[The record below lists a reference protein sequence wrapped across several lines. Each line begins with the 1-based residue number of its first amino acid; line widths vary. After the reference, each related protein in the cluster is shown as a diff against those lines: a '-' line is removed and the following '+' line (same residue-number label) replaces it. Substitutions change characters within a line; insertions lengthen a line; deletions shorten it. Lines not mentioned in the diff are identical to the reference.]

1 MIDPAD
7 GQGSPAPSE
16 RDVLQGLA
24 ADVYGDQNNA
34 VIRSMSVATKQ
45 NPDLA
50 AQAQQLGSAT
60 GVGADVASRNI
71 EEVRRQQQLDQ
82 IRLKD
87 LARTSPALAAHL
99 SDPSFAAVAHD
110 DVQNLMDSEKMWDG
124 VRMPTGN
131 PVSDVLPTSFWAKVA
146 SGFESARIQSED
158 EGLMR
163 MAKQDP
169 AKYDQAFAQWQANQQ
184 KVQELPF
191 QAGGFIAGTVNVL
204 GQQAYGAPRVMK
216 SALVGAT
223 IGGTAGAVGGLGIFD
238 WATIPAGIIAGGS
251 AGAISGMATN
261 TFGAESASTYFNMRQ
276 AGYEDGIATPIAYA
290 VGAVNAGLEMG
301 GLEFSSRLTR
311 KAFSAAV
318 RNIAGEKIGAAV
330 AKKTTAAITKETIGK
345 GIGTAVVQGG
355 LGTAAEATEEVFQ
368 NGSNFV
374 AERIAYALSS
384 DKTKLRKPQELQQ
397 FISDSVDTFFK
408 TIQSTALLQLPG
420 MAAHIHNTYT
430 NVRRAESTAKFM
442 SGLMGKA
449 VESKLRTRSPET
461 FQRFMAAQADG
472 TSAETLYVEA
482 SKMEELLDA
491 AELPSDEENRLFP
504 GVRAAIAAAKVDGGD
519 ISFPTAKF
527 VTDLAGTKLGDSMVE
542 NMRLDPNAP
551 SLAEAREIAATAE
564 QQRKEF
570 EAQANKI
577 LEDKQQTDATF
588 IESAQVVKDRMR
600 QEVLAAGEFTPE
612 QADELSTMG
621 RNMIVNLAA
630 KAGMTPEQYEAK
642 YGRLQIFGERQQAAT
657 AFEQAAKVKA
667 MDANYMAAIERG
679 DTEALQRMVDD
690 AAYAAGYT
698 VRAFHGTD
706 AKPFD
711 IFGNYDAYNFGDAS
725 YFSPD
730 RKYAEDYAYS
740 QRTGGGEPRVLNVAL
755 KLGRVFSPET
765 NTQHLAMYKKWA
777 KEQPAVHGY
786 FAVQGPVK
794 EPYGPDGV
802 RNLINWEDQWWLVN
816 KIREA
821 GFDSFTTSESDGQ
834 TIAYGVLNANQ
845 IKLADPVTRD
855 EAGNVVPLSQRFNLA
870 SPKVFEQAARVA
882 NTKPGPNAPGVGVA
896 QENKLGFWPALRVK
910 VTGALKLLEKP
921 LILTGTTNK
930 NAAKQLANIDAILA
944 KFPNAAESPEAWSKM
959 LAHAFASN
967 EVPIPPYAFIR
978 DTNSDGSFERLSTL
992 TPGQIA
998 DATHGF
1004 DNAKEFRRAYINGE
1018 LDVTT
1023 TGKLFLWSFLSR
1035 GVSPYTQESLFID
1048 AFNGADKWIKK
1059 AAEGNFTE
1067 DDSAE
1072 YEAWAKSV
1080 APQGSGQ
1087 PGAGAT
1093 HNLNAFGQNF
1103 LMKMGAI
1110 GEDGKSNLQRL
1121 HDMMCDPNQT
1131 GKQIR
1136 REFAKFG
1143 EGVGIDNKVVS
1154 FTLLVSGFDDVMVLD
1169 RVQIRQL
1176 WDDGRFA
1183 GTNLYDGVND
1193 ENGKKLAGSSL
1204 NSLTEGVRGI
1214 LIYETIE
1221 RQLEGKIKDLY
1232 SKLGRP
1238 GDGSI
1243 GRYHWET
1250 WVAFSQQEAAH
1261 ATLDSILMDAKGDD
1275 AAISKVSAKQGEY
1288 GAYEYGTQYN
1298 RDSDGNPWFRYTTP
1312 MGGTYDFSVPSFRQF
1327 LYEIKKPGNK
1337 VVPGK
1342 FKVTESGNAPW
1353 YTRPEVNQQQL
1364 EEQAAKWADLAG
1376 GTGEGKRLADAAAAN
1391 ADAVR
1396 SGSAADTGTFQQS
1409 AVAPGFYSALERSIG
1424 SIDANAL
1431 TGAGWRER
1439 LKGLINKGAIKQ
1451 EELTWSGLEDFLAL
1465 PREGKV
1471 TKAEVVEFLNN
1482 NGVRVETVTLG
1493 YNQRETAL
1501 LANMKDGLAS
1511 AQLDLFSAGGM
1522 TPELEEAFREYES
1535 LLQDQVTDWRTRSFT
1550 LQSQIDNALRE
1561 NNLSELHGYFED
1573 TSAAQD
1579 ERAAGPKFSDARYQL
1594 PGGTNYREILLTL
1607 PGAMTKKQRI
1617 AARDAAEQEIKAQPD
1632 YPTGLHPMR
1641 FASWA
1646 REHHPDLYQT
1656 WSEANAAAESR
1667 PSALEPGVFR
1677 ESHWDQ
1683 PNVVAHIRVNDRVDA
1698 NGKRILFVEEIQ
1710 SDWGQKGR
1718 DKGFKGEVRPA
1729 TEQDVRSI
1737 MEQVFGFTR
1746 GDNIVDMYGWDTL
1759 ATVVN
1764 DPENAGDLIADAGW
1778 SQKQADKF
1786 LRLAKERKVG
1796 AGIVAGPFV
1805 TKTEGWLNLAL
1816 KQIMLEAIKGNYDSV
1831 AFVNGEQSADRY
1843 NLAKQV
1849 SLVSVNKQA
1858 DGRFLTYIEGV
1869 DGTALIRNRDGFSDA
1884 GQKAMTA
1891 EELEAT
1897 VGKEVAKQAIEGKP
1911 NKDGWVDVRGDN
1923 LRVGGEGMKAFYDKI
1938 VPAAVNKLLKKV
1950 GGEKLSSTDMQSSTT
1965 ATQITMSGTIRFASE
1980 NDVDDFLTDMSASGY
1995 EDLDY
2000 GRSDENELEVRF
2012 SNFNQNQF
2020 NDASNMYGGYNGR
2033 AIELNRNEVAVPP
2046 SKFDQLGFDVT
2057 DAMRETVSGGLPLF
2071 QAAAGPSPRG
2081 AFDPR
2086 SLTLMLNKGAD
2097 MSTFPHEMSH
2107 FYLTMLGRMATS
2119 ATADPS
2125 VRADMDTLLSWF
2137 GVSGATPEERIANW
2151 NAMSVDQQRQYHEQ
2165 FAYNFELYLFEGKSP
2180 SLEMQGV
2187 FDRFAAYLKRVYKS
2201 IRDELNETYKKQFGK
2216 DLPFLTPEIRGVM
2229 DRMLASDEQIK
2240 RAEAIRNMM
2249 PMFQTQEQAG
2259 MSDTEWIAYQAMQSE
2274 ATQASITDLS
2284 RASIRQMQWLSN
2296 ARSRILREMQAEHDE
2311 RRKEIKS
2318 EVSKEVAARPAY
2330 RATRWFRSGEFEQAD
2345 GTVVKTEGDHKIN
2358 KTLAF
2363 EIIDAQPRE
2372 TMIDYLNLPTGIF
2385 SEEGANPDEVAQ
2397 MMGFTSG
2404 DQMLRALV
2412 SLKPMRE
2419 EIDAETD
2426 RRLTDER
2433 GELNTP
2439 QAREA
2444 AIASALHNEA
2454 RARFV
2459 ATELRFVA
2467 KATQPV
2473 RVMLEAA
2480 RQVAAQII
2488 GDKKLRDLKPNEFM
2502 AAESRAAKD
2511 ASNAYSKEGAKDRK
2525 LRYGNVSPE
2534 EVVVAAKRAQ
2544 LMQNQLAAEA
2554 TRAGGEVVK
2563 AVKYLR
2569 NVLSDTNRKRMGADA
2584 ADQIANILERFEL
2597 RPMSR
2602 DEALRRATLATWITA
2617 QRDAGLEPDISPEV
2631 ENEAFRVSYRDLTV
2645 QQFRD
2650 VVDAIKQIEYVAK
2663 NAQKLLVAARK
2674 AEFEAARDEIVASI
2688 ETHAGDRKAVTR
2700 TPTTK
2705 LGKTLSAL
2713 KGFATSHLK
2722 AAAIVRILDGG
2733 VDGGPLWEYLIRTS
2747 NERSDMETTMRA
2759 EATKFLSELFAP
2771 LFKMGR
2777 MGGAGVYFPTIDRS
2791 LNREAKIAIALNM
2804 GNAGNIQ
2811 RLLDGEGWSMEQIQ
2825 PVLESLTQAEW
2836 EVVQG
2841 VWDYMESYRSKIA
2854 EKERRIYGKEPAW
2867 VEPQAL
2873 TVKTAEGNEITLRG
2887 GYYPI
2892 KYDPM
2897 ASMRAE
2903 TMAEADEARRDLKA
2917 AGIAATTRRS
2927 FTKSR
2932 VREVTGRPL
2941 MYSLVGMYAGINDVI
2956 HDLSWHE
2963 WLIDANRLMRSDKF
2977 DNSVR
2982 TRYGPEYIRQLKD
2995 WIKDVAA
3002 GENQVTTEGERMLSW
3017 MRQNV
3022 SAAGLGF
3029 NLVSAAMQV
3038 TGFTNSFVRVGTAWV
3053 GRGIAAT
3060 ISNPK
3065 RAYAMV
3071 ADKSEFMRNRSR
3083 TQFRELNELRNMV
3096 QDQSR
3101 ADRTWRT
3108 GVYFLMMRMQ
3118 QVVDVPTWIG
3128 AYEKALFEG
3137 REDADAAALADQAV
3151 IDSQGGGQLK
3161 DLSKIE
3167 RGGPGLKLFTVFYSF
3182 MNTVYNQSKVLTMT
3196 EKNKGKL
3203 AARLIMLWVVPVVLN
3218 RMLKDAL
3225 TPGDDDDDYWRK
3237 LPQRLAE
3244 DQLSYFMGS
3253 MVGVREFSEIAKIST
3268 GGKAFGYTGPSGV
3281 RKIGDVIKFAEQASQ
3296 GEFDTAFRKTAINL
3310 LGDLSGAPSAQIN
3323 RTIDGIDALIEGKT
3337 SNPLAPLTGF
3347 SKNR

>member
-163 MAKQDP
+163 MAKRDP

-184 KVQELPF
+184 KIQELPF
-191 QAGGFIAGTVNVL
+191 QGEGWIAGTSNVV
-204 GQQAYGAPRVMK
+204 GQQVYGAPRVMK

-301 GLEFSSRLTR
+301 GLELSSRLTR

-318 RNIAGEKIGAAV
+318 RNIAGEKIGATV
-330 AKKTTAAITKETIGK
+330 AKRTTAAITKETIGK

-667 MDANYMAAIERG
+667 MDADYIAAIERG

-690 AAYAAGYT
+690 AAYTAGYT

-765 NTQHLAMYKKWA
+765 NKQHLAMYKKWS

-786 FAVQGPVK
+786 FAVQGPIK

-834 TIAYGVLNANQ
+834 TVAYGVLNANQ

-855 EAGNVVPLSQRFNLA
+855 EAGNVVPLSRRFDIT
-870 SPKVFEQAARVA
+870 SPRIFEQAAVPASLDAVANVESAFAFAGTKAFKTNREFKQELQDRVLSVAKDAGIDLSQFTPEVEQYLVRVA
-882 NTKPGPNAPGVGVA
+882 VADAITALRTNPNAVGWYNEKVT
-896 QENKLGFWPALRVK
+896 KALRLVSLIHPEVATDPRAKFAFTWALAVTSNGLEVNKNFQLAERVYREYKQTGQMPTNVQAGQAQIAINASLGLFNELVAKYGIDAVEKFMTTKTTVK
-910 VTGALKLLEKP
+910 DVMAY
-921 LILTGTTNK
+921 TNK
-930 NAAKQLANIDAILA
+930 NVSGENLTTEVYGAAALGPKIGNGFFANLYGHFEQLTMDRWLMRTWGRWTGTLLDDNKANIATKRKQLTAMIRSLGADDKKAFETILGSKLAVGKPDDVAVAIQKASIKPANRIAMAKIGTADASAQSVFSSILGEPSRGIQRVSYGDEMRKLGNALAKYLDGQKEAPSGPPERARIRGVMSRVLAELQTQFPSLTMSDLQALLWYPEKRLYDAAK
-944 KFPNAAESPEAWSKM
+944 
-959 LAHAFASN
+959 
-967 EVPIPPYAFIR
+967 
-978 DTNSDGSFERLSTL
+978 T
-992 TPGQIA
+992 A
-998 DATHGF
+998 D
-1004 DNAKEFRRAYINGE
+1004 
-1018 LDVTT
+1018 
-1023 TGKLFLWSFLSR
+1023 
-1035 GVSPYTQESLFID
+1035 
-1048 AFNGADKWIKK
+1048 
-1059 AAEGNFTE
+1059 
-1067 DDSAE
+1067 
-1072 YEAWAKSV
+1072 
-1080 APQGSGQ
+1080 
-1087 PGAGAT
+1087 
-1093 HNLNAFGQNF
+1093 
-1103 LMKMGAI
+1103 
-1110 GEDGKSNLQRL
+1110 
-1121 HDMMCDPNQT
+1121 
-1131 GKQIR
+1131 
-1136 REFAKFG
+1136 
-1143 EGVGIDNKVVS
+1143 
-1154 FTLLVSGFDDVMVLD
+1154 
-1169 RVQIRQL
+1169 
-1176 WDDGRFA
+1176 
-1183 GTNLYDGVND
+1183 
-1193 ENGKKLAGSSL
+1193 
-1204 NSLTEGVRGI
+1204 
-1214 LIYETIE
+1214 
-1221 RQLEGKIKDLY
+1221 EGKTGYD
-1232 SKLGRP
+1232 
-1238 GDGSI
+1238 DN
-1243 GRYHWET
+1243 
-1250 WVAFSQQEAAH
+1250 EAPDYA
-1261 ATLDSILMDAKGDD
+1261 
-1275 AAISKVSAKQGEY
+1275 
-1288 GAYEYGTQYN
+1288 N
-1298 RDSDGNPWFRYTTP
+1298 
-1312 MGGTYDFSVPSFRQF
+1312 
-1327 LYEIKKPGNK
+1327 
-1337 VVPGK
+1337 
-1342 FKVTESGNAPW
+1342 
-1353 YTRPEVNQQQL
+1353 
-1364 EEQAAKWADLAG
+1364 
-1376 GTGEGKRLADAAAAN
+1376 AAAN
-1391 ADAVR
+1391 LARTQGITDETIASTIRQVDDELATISVER
-1396 SGSAADTGTFQQS
+1396 AAGAERGIGELVLRQAARDSDTGTFQQS

-1471 TKAEVVEFLNN
+1471 TKAEVVEFLKN

-1493 YNQRETAL
+1493 DNQREAAL
-1501 LANMKDGLAS
+1501 FANMKDGLAS
-1511 AQLDLFSAGGM
+1511 AQLDLFSAGAM

-1535 LLQDQVTDWRTRSFT
+1535 MLQNQVDDRERSFT

-1573 TSAAQD
+1573 SSAAQD

-1607 PGAMTKKQRI
+1607 PIASERATTIQQEDGLWYIKWSNGSLSTAGYSSKKFAEKDLAKAI
-1617 AARDAAEQEIKAQPD
+1617 RDAKAGEPTIGTQPF
-1632 YPTGLHPMR
+1632 T
-1641 FASWA
+1641 
-1646 REHHPDLYQT
+1646 
-1656 WSEANAAAESR
+1656 
-1667 PSALEPGVFR
+1667 

-1718 DKGFKGEVRPA
+1718 DKGFQGEVRPA

-1737 MEQVFGFTR
+1737 MEQVFGFTQ

-2086 SLTLMLNKGAD
+2086 SLTLMLKKGAD

-2107 FYLTMLGRMATS
+2107 FYLTMLGRMASS

-2137 GVSGATPEERIANW
+2137 GVAGATPEERIANW

-2165 FAYNFELYLFEGKSP
+2165 FAYSFELYLFEGKSP

-2201 IRDELNETYKKQFGK
+2201 IRDELNATYKAQFGK

-2259 MSDTEWIAYQAMQSE
+2259 MSDTEWAAYQAMQSE

-2459 ATELRFVA
+2459 ATELRFVS

-2525 LRYGNVSPE
+2525 ARYGNVSPE

-2569 NVLSDTNRKRMGADA
+2569 NVLSDANRKRMGAEA

-2597 RPMSR
+2597 RPVSR
-2602 DEALRRATLATWITA
+2602 EEAQRRASLAAWIQA
-2617 QRDAGLEPDISPEV
+2617 RREADLDPEISPEV

-2650 VVDAIKQIEYVAK
+2650 VVDAIKQIEYLAK

-2688 ETHAGDRKAVTR
+2688 ETHAGDRKAVAR

-2705 LGKTLSAL
+2705 WGKRLAAL
-2713 KGFATSHLK
+2713 KGFAASHLK

-2777 MGGAGVYFPTIDRS
+2777 MGGAGIYFPTIDRS
-2791 LNREAKIAIALNM
+2791 LNREARIAIALNM

-2841 VWDYMESYRSKIA
+2841 VWDYMESYRPKIA

-2867 VEPQAL
+2867 VKPQAL

-2892 KYDPM
+2892 KYDPV
-2897 ASMRAE
+2897 ASMRSE
-2903 TMAEADEARRDLKA
+2903 KLSDAEAARRDLKA
-2917 AGIAATTRRS
+2917 AHIAATTRRS
-2927 FTKSR
+2927 FTKAR
-2932 VREVTGRPL
+2932 VEEADVGPL
-2941 MYSLVGMYAGINDVI
+2941 LYSLVGMYSGINDVI

-2977 DNSVR
+2977 DNAVR
-2982 TRYGPEYIRQLKD
+2982 TRYGADYIKQLKD

-3225 TPGDDDDDYWRK
+3225 TPSDDDDDYWRK

-3281 RKIGDVIKFAEQASQ
+3281 RKIGDVIKFAEQVSQ

>member
-1 MIDPAD
+1 MIDPVD
-7 GQGSPAPSE
+7 DQSSPAPSE
-16 RDVLQGLA
+16 QDVLRGLA
-24 ADVYGDQNNA
+24 SDVYGDQNNA

-50 AQAQQLGSAT
+50 AQAQQLGTAT

-87 LARTSPALAAHL
+87 LARSSPALAAHL

-110 DVQNLMDSEKMWDG
+110 DVQNLMDSEKMWNG

-146 SGFESARIQSED
+146 SGFESARIQGED

-169 AKYDQAFAQWQANQQ
+169 AKFDEAFAQWQTNQQ
-184 KVQELPF
+184 RIQDLPF
-191 QAGGFIAGTVNVL
+191 QAEGWIAGTSNVV
-204 GQQAYGAPRVMK
+204 GQQVYGLPRVGK

-223 IGGTAGAVGGLGIFD
+223 IGGTVGAVGGLGIFD
-238 WATIPAGIIAGGS
+238 WATIPAGIMAGGS
-251 AGAISGMATN
+251 AGAATAMATN
-261 TFGAESASTYFNMRQ
+261 TFGAESANTYFNLRQ
-276 AGYEDGIATPIAYA
+276 AGYDDGISTTLAYA

-318 RNIAGEKIGAAV
+318 RNIAGEKIGATV
-330 AKKTTAAITKETIGK
+330 AKRTTAAITKETVAK
-345 GIGTAVVQGG
+345 GVRTAVAEGIK
-355 LGTAAEATEEVFQ
+355 GTIAEATEEVSQ
-368 NGSNFV
+368 DLSNFV
-374 AERIAYALSS
+374 AERIAYAVSQN
-384 DKTKLRKPQELQQ
+384 KEKLRQPKELQQ
-397 FISDSVDTFFK
+397 FISESVDTFYK

-430 NVRRAESTAKFM
+430 NVRRAEATAKFM

-472 TSAETLYVEA
+472 TNAETLYVEA

-491 AELPSDEENRLFP
+491 AELPADEENRLFP

-527 VTDLAGTKLGDSMVE
+527 VTELAGTKLGDSMVE

-551 SLAEAREIAATAE
+551 SLAEAREIAAVAE

-577 LEDKQQTDATF
+577 LEDKQQTDADF

-600 QEVLAAGEFTPE
+600 QEVLAAGGFTPE

-630 KAGMTPEQYEAK
+630 KAGMTPEQYENE
-642 YGRLQIFGERQQAAT
+642 YGKLQIFGEGQQPAA
-657 AFEQAAKVKA
+657 AFQQSAKVNGVVLRKA
-667 MDANYMAAIERG
+667 IREYAKGNIGADELMGEAGLFGLVTEQEVAELLEFDAGLAEAGASSRGGTTSLPGGIERRGEHPLLTLVRKREKERAGFTPAQRMDADYMVAVERG
-679 DTEALQRMVDD
+679 DMEAAQQMVDD
-690 AAYAAGYT
+690 AAYQAGYT

-725 YFSPD
+725 YFSPNQ
-730 RKYAEDYAYS
+730 KYAEDYAYS
-740 QRTGGGEPRVLNVAL
+740 QRTGGGTPRVLNVAL
-755 KLGRVFSPET
+755 KLGKVFSPET
-765 NTQHLAMYKKWA
+765 NKQHLALYKKWA

-786 FAVQGPVK
+786 FAVQGPIT
-794 EPYGPDGV
+794 EPYGPEGV

-821 GFDSFTTSESDGQ
+821 GFDSFTTSESDGE

-845 IKLADPVTRD
+845 IKLADAVTRD
-855 EAGNVVPLSQRFNLA
+855 EAGNIVPLSRRFDIT
-870 SPKVFEQAARVA
+870 SPKVFEQ
-882 NTKPGPNAPGVGVA
+882 
-896 QENKLGFWPALRVK
+896 
-910 VTGALKLLEKP
+910 
-921 LILTGTTNK
+921 
-930 NAAKQLANIDAILA
+930 
-944 KFPNAAESPEAWSKM
+944 
-959 LAHAFASN
+959 
-967 EVPIPPYAFIR
+967 
-978 DTNSDGSFERLSTL
+978 
-992 TPGQIA
+992 
-998 DATHGF
+998 
-1004 DNAKEFRRAYINGE
+1004 
-1018 LDVTT
+1018 
-1023 TGKLFLWSFLSR
+1023 
-1035 GVSPYTQESLFID
+1035 
-1048 AFNGADKWIKK
+1048 
-1059 AAEGNFTE
+1059 
-1067 DDSAE
+1067 
-1072 YEAWAKSV
+1072 
-1080 APQGSGQ
+1080 
-1087 PGAGAT
+1087 
-1093 HNLNAFGQNF
+1093 
-1103 LMKMGAI
+1103 
-1110 GEDGKSNLQRL
+1110 
-1121 HDMMCDPNQT
+1121 
-1131 GKQIR
+1131 
-1136 REFAKFG
+1136 
-1143 EGVGIDNKVVS
+1143 
-1154 FTLLVSGFDDVMVLD
+1154 
-1169 RVQIRQL
+1169 
-1176 WDDGRFA
+1176 
-1183 GTNLYDGVND
+1183 
-1193 ENGKKLAGSSL
+1193 
-1204 NSLTEGVRGI
+1204 
-1214 LIYETIE
+1214 
-1221 RQLEGKIKDLY
+1221 
-1232 SKLGRP
+1232 
-1238 GDGSI
+1238 
-1243 GRYHWET
+1243 
-1250 WVAFSQQEAAH
+1250 
-1261 ATLDSILMDAKGDD
+1261 
-1275 AAISKVSAKQGEY
+1275 
-1288 GAYEYGTQYN
+1288 
-1298 RDSDGNPWFRYTTP
+1298 
-1312 MGGTYDFSVPSFRQF
+1312 
-1327 LYEIKKPGNK
+1327 
-1337 VVPGK
+1337 
-1342 FKVTESGNAPW
+1342 
-1353 YTRPEVNQQQL
+1353 
-1364 EEQAAKWADLAG
+1364 
-1376 GTGEGKRLADAAAAN
+1376 
-1391 ADAVR
+1391 
-1396 SGSAADTGTFQQS
+1396 S
-1409 AVAPGFYSALERSIG
+1409 AVAPEFYSALERSIG
-1424 SIDANAL
+1424 AIDANAL
-1431 TGAGWRER
+1431 TGVGWRER
-1439 LKGLINKGAIKQ
+1439 LKGLVNKGEIKQ
-1451 EELTWSGLEDFLAL
+1451 DELTWSGLEDFLAL
-1465 PREGKV
+1465 PRDGKV
-1471 TKAEVVEFLNN
+1471 TKAEVAAFLKN
-1482 NGVRVETVTLG
+1482 NGVQVQAVTLG
-1493 YNQRETAL
+1493 AAERDVAVFAQMET
-1501 LANMKDGLAS
+1501 GLAS
-1511 AQLDLFSAGGM
+1511 ARLDLESAGGM
-1522 TPELEEAFREYES
+1522 TPELADAFDAYES
-1535 LLQDQVTDWRTRSFT
+1535 ILENQVTDREQTAALQDQ
-1550 LQSQIDNALRE
+1550 IDAALAE
-1561 NNLSELHGYFED
+1561 NGLTELHGYFED
-1573 TSAAQD
+1573 SSAAQD
-1579 ERAAGPKFSDARYQL
+1579 ESIRGPKYGQYTLS
-1594 PGGTNYREILLTL
+1594 GGTNYREILLTL
-1607 PGAMTKKQRI
+1607 PNDALGTRNIMESDKVVAI
-1617 AARDAAEQEIKAQPD
+1617 AK
-1632 YPTGLHPMR
+1632 
-1641 FASWA
+1641 
-1646 REHHPDLYQT
+1646 
-1656 WSEANAAAESR
+1656 N
-1667 PSALEPGVFR
+1667 EPFR
-1677 ESHWDQ
+1677 SSHWDH

-1698 NGKRILFVEEIQ
+1698 NNKRILFVEEIQ
-1710 SDWGQKGR
+1710 SDWAQQGR
-1718 DKGFKGEVRPA
+1718 KKGFDGEVRPA
-1729 TEQDVRSI
+1729 TEEDVRLI
-1737 MEQVFGFTR
+1737 MHQVFGFTR
-1746 GDNIVDMYGWDTL
+1746 GDAITDMYGWDTL

-1778 SQKQADKF
+1778 SQAQADKF
-1786 LRLAKERKVG
+1786 LRLARERRVG
-1796 AGIVAGPFV
+1796 VGIPVAPFV

-1831 AFVNGEQSADRY
+1831 AFINGEQSADRY
-1843 NLAKQV
+1843 DLSKQIDSIV
-1849 SLVSVNKQA
+1849 YRKNGDRTYDIEAIKGSSVLVTKKNEQA
-1858 DGRFLTYIEGV
+1858 SQI
-1869 DGTALIRNRDGFSDA
+1869 
-1884 GQKAMTA
+1884 
-1891 EELEAT
+1891 EELL
-1897 VGKEVAKQAIEGKP
+1897 GKEITQRIVNG
-1911 NKDGWVDVRGDN
+1911 DGEQTADYPSEYKELSGLD
-1923 LRVGGEGMKAFYDKI
+1923 LKVGGEGMEGFYDKI

-1950 GGEKLSSTDMQSSTT
+1950 DGEKLGTVEIDLRTPESEAWYREPT
-1965 ATQITMSGTIRFASE
+1965 AE
-1980 NDVDDFLTDMSASGY
+1980 
-1995 EDLDY
+1995 
-2000 GRSDENELEVRF
+2000 ELLAQPG
-2012 SNFNQNQF
+2012 FN
-2020 NDASNMYGGYNGR
+2020 
-2033 AIELNRNEVAVPP
+2033 
-2046 SKFDQLGFDVT
+2046 VT
-2057 DAMRETVSGGLPLF
+2057 ADMRETVSGGLPLF
-2071 QAAAGPSPRG
+2071 QAAAGGARG

-2097 MSTFPHEMSH
+2097 MSTFPHEMAH
-2107 FYLTMLGRMATS
+2107 FYLTMLNRMASS

-2125 VRADMDTLLSWF
+2125 ARADMDLTLSWF
-2137 GVSGATPEERIANW
+2137 GVAGATPEERIANW

-2201 IRDELNETYKKQFGK
+2201 IRDELNATYKAQFGR

-2259 MSDTEWIAYQAMQSE
+2259 MSDTEWAAYQAMQSE

-2296 ARSRILREMQAEHDE
+2296 ARSRILREMQAEHEE

-2318 EVSKEVAARPAY
+2318 EVSKEVAARPVY
-2330 RATRWFRSGEFEQAD
+2330 RAMRWFRSGEFEQAD

-2404 DQMLRALV
+2404 DQMLRGLV
-2412 SLKPMRE
+2412 SVKPMRE

-2426 RRLTDER
+2426 KRLTAER

-2439 QAREA
+2439 EAREA
-2444 AIASALHNEA
+2444 AISSALHNQA

-2525 LRYGNVSPE
+2525 ARYGNVSPE

-2554 TRAGGEVVK
+2554 TRVGGEVVK

-2569 NVLSDTNRKRMGADA
+2569 NVLSDASRKRMGADA

-2663 NAQKLLVAARK
+2663 NAQKLLVAARR
-2674 AEFEAARDEIVASI
+2674 AEFEATRDEIVASI

-2713 KGFATSHLK
+2713 KGFAASHLK

-2733 VDGGPLWEYLIRTS
+2733 VDGGPLWQYLIRTS

-2777 MGGAGVYFPTIDRS
+2777 MGGAGVYFPSIDRS
-2791 LNREAKIAIALNM
+2791 LNREARIAIALNM

-2811 RLLDGEGWSMEQIQ
+2811 RLLDGEGWTMEQIQ

-2836 EVVQG
+2836 DVVQG
-2841 VWDYMESYRSKIA
+2841 VWDYMESYRPKIA

-2927 FTKSR
+2927 FTKAR

-2941 MYSLVGMYAGINDVI
+2941 MYSLVGMYSGINDVI

-2977 DNSVR
+2977 DNAVR
-2982 TRYGPEYIRQLKD
+2982 TKYGPDYVRQLKD

-3002 GENQVTTEGERMLSW
+3002 GESQVTSEGERMLSW

-3029 NLVSAAMQV
+3029 NIVSAAMQP
-3038 TGFTNSFVRVGTAWV
+3038 TGFANSIVRVGPAWV

-3101 ADRTWRT
+3101 ADRTWRS

-3118 QVVDVPTWIG
+3118 QVVDNPTWIG
-3128 AYEKALFEG
+3128 AYEKALADG
-3137 REDADAAALADQAV
+3137 REEVDAVALADQAV

-3182 MNTVYNQSKVLTMT
+3182 MNTLYNQSKVVTMT

-3203 AARLIMLWVVPVVLN
+3203 AAKLIMLWVVPVVLN

-3225 TPGDDDDDYWRK
+3225 TPGDDNDDYWRK
-3237 LPQRLAE
+3237 LPRRLAE

-3253 MVGVREFSEIAKIST
+3253 MVGLREFSEVAKTVT
-3268 GGKAFGYTGPSGV
+3268 GGKSFGYEGPSGL
-3281 RKIGDVIKFAEQASQ
+3281 RKVGDVLKFAEQASQ

-3310 LGDLSGAPSAQIN
+3310 IGDLSGAPSAQIN
-3323 RTIDGIDALIEGKT
+3323 RMIDGIDALVEGKT

-3347 SKNR
+3347 AKNR